1 MEHTRLQPAV
11 LAIAAC
17 CLAGVTVAAA
27 VNGSARV
34 AGAGVIG
41 ALAGIALYHASFGF
55 TSAWRRIVIE
65 RRGAGLRA
73 QMLLI
78 AATAVVSIP
87 LIAHGDAIG
96 LATHGFVFPFG
107 LSAAIGAA
115 LFGLGMQL
123 GGGCGSGTLYTA
135 GGGSSRMMVTLAAFI
150 VGSLLATA
158 HFPFWS
164 ALPAVAPTSLI
175 TEFGSGAA
183 LALTLALAGAI
194 WLASVLIEKR
204 RHGRIDDLRT
214 TGSWLAGPW
223 SMTAGAL
230 VLAAVGIAT
239 VVVVG
244 RPWGI
249 TSGFALWGA
258 KIADAAGIAVTDWPY
273 WRGQADA
280 IRRPVFADTTSV
292 MNFGLLLGAMA
303 AAALAGRFRPRARIT
318 ATELATAIA
327 GGLMMGYGARL
338 AFGCNI
344 GGFLG
349 GVISASLHGW
359 SWLVFGFLGSIAGT
373 RLRQWIGMDSRAAAA
388 QSAV

>member
-1 MEHTRLQPAV
+1 MEGTRIQPAI

-17 CLAGVTVAAA
+17 GIAGIVVAAA
-27 VNGSARV
+27 AYGSVRV
-34 AGAGVIG
+34 AGAGAIG
-41 ALAGIALYHASFGF
+41 ALAGIALYHAAFGF
-55 TSAWRRIVIE
+55 TFAWRRMVTE

-73 QMLLI
+73 QTLLI

-87 LIAHGDAIG
+87 LIAHGDEIG
-96 LATHGFVFPFG
+96 LATRGFVFPFG
-107 LSAAIGAA
+107 VSAAIGAA

-150 VGSLLATA
+150 AGSLLATA
-158 HFPFWS
+158 HFPFWR
-164 ALPAVAPTSLI
+164 ALPAVGPTSLVS
-175 TEFGSGAA
+175 ELGSGAA
-183 LALTLALAGAI
+183 LALTLALVGST
-194 WLASVLIEKR
+194 WLASLVIERR
-204 RHGRIDDLRT
+204 RHGRIADPRT

-230 VLAAVGIAT
+230 ALAAVGIAT
-239 VVVVG
+239 LVVVG

-258 KIADAAGIAVTDWPY
+258 KMADASGIAVTDWPY
-273 WRGQADA
+273 WRGQAGA
-280 IRRPVFADTTSV
+280 IRRSVFADTTSV
-292 MNFGLLLGAMA
+292 MNFGLILGAMM
-303 AAALAGRFRPRARIT
+303 AAALAGRFRPKARIT
-318 ATELATAIA
+318 ATDLVTAIA
-327 GGLMMGYGARL
+327 GGVMMGYGARL

-359 SWLVFGFLGSIAGT
+359 WWLVFGFLGSIAGT
-373 RLRQWIGMDSRAAAA
+373 RVRQWIGMDPRATAVARAA
-388 QSAV
+388 